1 MQKLAKTI
9 ATDLDREGR
18 SAVYLSEMA
27 RVWPDRKTREKEMT
41 EFAQRHHWRLRYYK
55 DDFVAIFDKA
65 PSAKISGRN

>member
-27 RVWPDRKTREKEMT
+27 RVWPDRKTREKKND
-41 EFAQRHHWRLRYYK
+41 A
-55 DDFVAIFDKA
+55 VCS
-65 PSAKISGRN
+65 PSSLATALL